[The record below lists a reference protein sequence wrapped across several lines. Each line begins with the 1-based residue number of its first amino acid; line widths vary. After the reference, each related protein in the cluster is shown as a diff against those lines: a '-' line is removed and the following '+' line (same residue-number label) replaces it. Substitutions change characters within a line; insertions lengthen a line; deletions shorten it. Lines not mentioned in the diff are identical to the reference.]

1 MKSFRKLQWLADFE
15 LEPLLSALLLGGL
28 LLSIGCLIAGLLWH
42 WRLAHHLELDAL
54 HGTNVFH
61 FIVEDLRQA
70 HVRTAQ
76 PRLLIDLGIAV
87 LLFCPYLRVASCLL
101 YFAFVERHRTYT
113 LLTACVFAT
122 LSYIVF
128 LG

>member
-1 MKSFRKLQWLADFE
+1 MKRLTKAQWLANFE
-15 LEPLLSALLLGGL
+15 LEPLISSMLLAGL
-28 LLSIGCLIAGLLWH
+28 LLSIGCLIAGLVWH
-42 WRLAHHLELDAL
+42 WRLMHHLELDAFR
-54 HGTNVFH
+54 GTNVFH

-70 HVRTAQ
+70 RVGTSQ

-87 LLFCPYLRVASCLL
+87 LLLAPYLRVASCLF
-101 YFAFVERHRTYT
+101 YFAIVERHRTYT
-113 LLTACVFAT
+113 ILTACVFAM